1 MGGWVD
7 GRTVCHGTM
16 ETASPGTFV
25 CLTDR
30 PTAESHHDNGS
41 LATPAW
47 SPLGTG
53 LTGWEGGSR
62 RCEYVGMY
70 HHSDEPALSRARGPP
85 HFRRPRTCE
94 GRRLFRQWCARGTK

>member
-30 PTAESHHDNGS
+30 PTDCRV
-41 LATPAW
+41 TPRQRFPRHARLVA
-47 SPLGTG
+47 PGHGPDGVGGG
-53 LTGWEGGSR
+53 L
-62 RCEYVGMY
+62 
-70 HHSDEPALSRARGPP
+70 P
-85 HFRRPRTCE
+85 
-94 GRRLFRQWCARGTK
+94 